1 MLAPSVGVTALPATP
16 VAVPISHSA
25 RSLTKVKVDACRSG
39 VHRVLTAALCLP
51 ALKLVSGVRRRVA
64 CQSRI
69 FRKAEKTETE
79 VEAEAEASE
88 AEEEP
93 DEVDAGDEEESEAQ
107 SREIQK
113 AKPRP
118 RRKPFDPTLEPGAM
132 APLGF
137 FDPLGFCPSGDEGKF
152 KQLRAAELKHG
163 RVAMLASVGLVA
175 QCYIRLPFLG
185 LKESPAGYKAA
196 LLVPSL
202 WMFGLVVIGSMLMEW
217 LVWKEDPWKEPGNF
231 GDPLGLNMYNRD
243 MRDKELCVAMCC
255 TKKESKK
262 SAAFRFL
269 GQELNNGRFAMFAT
283 SGILAAELLTG
294 KDPRASVIPIGFR
307 GAVSWWR
314 VTGMPCRCLSCCRQ

>member
-1 MLAPSVGVTALPATP
+1 MLAPSGGVSALSVAP

-25 RSLTKVKVDACRSG
+25 RFLTQAKVDACRSG
-39 VHRVLTAALCLP
+39 VCRVLTAALCLP
-51 ALKLVSGVRRRVA
+51 ALKLVSGVRHRISGR
-64 CQSRI
+64 SRI
-69 FRKAEKTETE
+69 FRQAEKAETE

-88 AEEEP
+88 AEVEL
-93 DEVDAGDEEESEAQ
+93 DEVDGIDEDSEAQ

-231 GDPLGLNMYNRD
+231 GDPLGFNMYNRD
-243 MRDKELCVAMCC
+243 MRDK
-255 TKKESKK
+255 
-262 SAAFRFL
+262 
-269 GQELNNGRFAMFAT
+269 ELNNGRFAMFAT

-294 KDPRASVIPIGFR
+294 KTAAEQLGQL
-307 GAVSWWR
+307 G
-314 VTGMPCRCLSCCRQ
+314 LS